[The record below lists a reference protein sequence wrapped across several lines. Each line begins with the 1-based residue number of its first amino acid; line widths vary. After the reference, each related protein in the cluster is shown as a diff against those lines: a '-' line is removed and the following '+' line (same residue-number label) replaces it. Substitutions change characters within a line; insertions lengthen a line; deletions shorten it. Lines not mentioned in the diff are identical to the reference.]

1 MYAFKPYDDA
11 LEHILHEGVEKSN
24 ARTGVKTLAVCG
36 IQSRYPL
43 DPYCFPI
50 MTKRKYWPK
59 GVFAELLW
67 FLSGSTNN
75 EDLKA
80 LGCNF
85 WTPWVSEEFEK
96 KHGYA
101 PGCFG
106 PVYGFQLRHFGGQYG
121 NGIGGVRHTK
131 DKSVMVECNSGGCV
145 WEEDDGP
152 IYGSGGF
159 DQLKY
164 MMERIEKD
172 PSDRRILFSLWNPAE
187 LEKMRLPPCHYT
199 FQIFIDDDKYMSGML
214 TQRSCD
220 FPVGVP
226 ANIQFYSALTCM
238 IAQQTGYEPYEF
250 VHSTVDSHIY
260 YDQIEAVEKYLELPK
275 IDSPRLS
282 IHKAKDIY
290 SYKPEDFI
298 LEDYNCGPKLDIP
311 VAV

>member
-1 MYAFKPYDDA
+1 MYAFQPYDDA
-11 LEHILHEGVEKSN
+11 LEHILTSGVKKSN
-24 ARTGVKTLAVCG
+24 KRTGVETIAVCG
-36 IQSRYPL
+36 IESRYQL
-43 DPYCFPI
+43 NMDAFPVL
-50 MTKRKYWPK
+50 TRRKYWPK
-59 GVFAELLW
+59 GIFAELIW
-67 FLSGSTNN
+67 FLSGSTSND
-75 EDLKA
+75 DLKK

-85 WTPWVSEEFEK
+85 WTPWVNEEFEK

-106 PVYGFQLRHFGGQYG
+106 PVYGFQLRHFGGCYG
-121 NGIGGVRHTK
+121 NGIGGERGSKNT
-131 DKSVMVECNSGGCV
+131 SVTVECNSGGSV
-145 WEEDDGP
+145 WKEDDGSV
-152 IYGSGGF
+152 YGSGGF

-199 FQIFIDDDKYMSGML
+199 FQIYIDDDKRMSGML

-238 IAQQTGYEPYEF
+238 IAQQTGYTPHEF

-260 YDQIEAVEKYLELPK
+260 ADQVDAVREYLATPK
-275 IDSPRLS
+275 IDSPKLK
-282 IHKAKDIY
+282 ITKAKDIY
-290 SYKPEDFI
+290 SYRPEDFV
-298 LEDYNCGPKLDIP
+298 LENFTCGPKIEIP